1 MRPSGATTR
10 STKLRPALKVEEDR
24 IEVEK
29 VKLALEAKKLE
40 LESRKAQN
48 LQETVRCTLS
58 TSNPRTVRTAAN
70 CTTFFVLFQTTISVR
85 GAWKS
90 RRRRNPKI
98 RVQNL

>member
-1 MRPSGATTR
+1 
-10 STKLRPALKVEEDR
+10 VEEDR

-70 CTTFFVLFQTTISVR
+70 CTTFLFYFIFQMLTMMQTNAFGAR
-85 GAWKS
+85 GKS
-90 RRRRNPKI
+90 TWRNPKI
-98 RVQNL
+98 RVQNV

>member
-70 CTTFFVLFQTTISVR
+70 CTTFLFYFSD
-85 GAWKS
+85 ANYDANKCF
-90 RRRRNPKI
+90 RRAGKKHMAQPKD
-98 RVQNL
+98 